1 MRRRTDEVTA
11 CRYKRHTMSSSVTAS
26 FTAAV
31 VLLAIGVVTTRRAA
45 IGSFDQ
51 IEDLIAGRA
60 GTQVCAAN
68 AEAA

>member
-1 MRRRTDEVTA
+1 
-11 CRYKRHTMSSSVTAS
+11 MSSSVTAS

-45 IGSFDQ
+45 IESFDQ